1 MHDAALAFLTEQIQL
16 HGLEDCERVLDLGG
30 RDVNGTVHSQ
40 FNKVRVLDIREGEG
54 VDIVADAATWEPD
67 DAYQVVLCTEVLEHT
82 GSWRSI
88 IATAY
93 EALEPGGILLCTCA
107 SRSRP
112 PHSAIDGGPLRQ
124 GEWYQNVSPGEL
136 YRELKNWSECDVIA
150 ADGVFGDDD
159 LYGWA
164 IK

>member
-1 MHDAALAFLTEQIQL
+1 MHDAALAWLTDQIAL
-16 HGLEDCERVLDLGG
+16 HDLGGCARVLDLGG

-40 FNKVRVLDIREGEG
+40 FNKVRTLDILEGEG

-67 DAYQVVLCTEVLEHT
+67 DSYQVVLCTEVFEHT
-82 GSWRSI
+82 GSWRRI
-88 IATAY
+88 IGTAY
-93 EALEPGGILLCTCA
+93 AALEPGGMLLCTCA

-112 PHSAIDGGPLRQ
+112 PHSAVDGGALRP

-136 YRELKNWSECDVIA
+136 YRELRNWSECDVIA
-150 ADGVFGDDD
+150 ADGHFGDDD
-159 LYGWA
+159 CYSWA